1 MLVTILG
8 GDQPMARVTVEDCIR
23 HYPNRFEMVVLSAKR
38 ARQLLNGMPP
48 LIENEEGH
56 KPSVQ
61 ALREMGE
68 GHISWENVFEMD
80 ELERQRLEAASFEDE
95 AE

>member
-1 MLVTILG
+1 
-8 GDQPMARVTVEDCIR
+8 MARVTVEDCIR

-48 LIENEEGH
+48 LLENEEGH

-61 ALREMGE
+61 ALKEMGE
-68 GHISWENVFEMD
+68 GYITWDAVFNMD
-80 ELERQRLEAASFEDE
+80 EQERLRLEAATFEDE
-95 AE
+95 VE